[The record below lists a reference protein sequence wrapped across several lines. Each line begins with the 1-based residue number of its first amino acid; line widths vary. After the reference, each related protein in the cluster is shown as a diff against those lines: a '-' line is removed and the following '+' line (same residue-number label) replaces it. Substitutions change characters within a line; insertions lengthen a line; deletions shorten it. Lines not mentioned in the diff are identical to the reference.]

1 MKKNFRFI
9 FLCLFTGA
17 AVAAL
22 SFFKRESVSSNVPD
36 AVEQARKKQEL
47 VNKYLNSAV
56 SNREQNR
63 NKIENE
69 IDRTPAI
76 GEPQRPLV
84 SPNDNRFI
92 RQSPQVE
99 ANSRGSSY
107 TRPESPAEVIQME
120 MYKQKMQEQADEAYR
135 QEYAR
140 QFKENAL
147 RNGYEIELDQNLE
160 VISVKPLRQPS
171 SSQPSDYDYE

>member
-1 MKKNFRFI
+1 MKNNFRFI
-9 FLCLFTGA
+9 LLCLLVGA

-22 SFFKRESVSSNVPD
+22 SFFKKEIPSSTGID
-36 AVEQARKKQEL
+36 AVEQAKKKQEL

-56 SNREQNR
+56 NNREKNR

-69 IDRTPAI
+69 IDRTPTI
-76 GEPQRPLV
+76 GAPERPLV
-84 SPNDNRFI
+84 NPNDNRFI
-92 RQSPQVE
+92 RQAPQVE
-99 ANSRGSSY
+99 VNPRSSTY
-107 TRPESPAEVIQME
+107 TRPESPSEVIQME